1 MKTDRLTIRDIS
13 QLWNDE
19 LQRGEALSLLL
30 LGDLLDDFRQR
41 CTTPEEKAA
50 LVSEAPVWLDAETHS
65 DCNAYLAAVAETLCL
80 EASLRPPVWTDS
92 PPCFLHRPWFAGG
105 FETLKALLLVESPVA
120 FRRRNLFVSANALTR
135 A

>member
-41 CTTPEEKAA
+41 CSTPEEKAA
-50 LVSEAPVWLDAETHS
+50 LVSEAPVWLDAETHA
-65 DCNAYLAAVAETLCL
+65 DCNAYLAAVAETLCR
-80 EASLRPPVWTDS
+80 EASLPPPDWTDT

>member
-13 QLWNDE
+13 QLWNAE
-19 LQRGEALSLLL
+19 LQRGNPLSLLV

-41 CTTPEEKAA
+41 CSTPEEKSA
-50 LVSEAPVWLDAETHS
+50 LVSEAPVWLDAETHA
-65 DCNAYLAAVAETLCL
+65 DCNAYLAAVAETLCR
-80 EASLRPPVWTDS
+80 EASLPPPVWTDS

>member
-1 MKTDRLTIRDIS
+1 MRTDRLTIRDIS

-19 LQRGEALSLLL
+19 LQRGQNLSLLL

-41 CTTPEEKAA
+41 CSTPEEKAA
-50 LVSEAPVWLDAETHS
+50 LVRETPVWLDTETHA
-65 DCNAYLAAVAETLCL
+65 DCNAYLAAVAETLCR
-80 EASLRPPVWTDS
+80 EASLPPPVWTDS

>member
-1 MKTDRLTIRDIS
+1 MTTDRLTIRDIS
-13 QLWNDE
+13 RLWNDE
-19 LQRGEALSLLL
+19 LRLGKPLSLLL

-41 CTTPEEKAA
+41 SSTPEEKIA
-50 LVSEAPVWLDAETHS
+50 LVGEAPVWLDAENHA
-65 DCNAYLAAVAETLCL
+65 DCNAYLAAVAETLCR
-80 EASLRPPVWTDS
+80 EASLRPPVWTES